1 MTELDDKKRLLE
13 ESLLDQRK
21 VHYFIVLSMNCNDI
35 DDICR
40 MFHQTQETDVEPE
53 PKSIPVSESSEVIR
67 EPFPVN
73 QGYQT
78 VPESSVVSS
87 SKSQDIVE
95 TS

>member
-40 MFHQTQETDVEPE
+40 MFH
-53 PKSIPVSESSEVIR
+53 
-67 EPFPVN
+67 
-73 QGYQT
+73 
-78 VPESSVVSS
+78 
-87 SKSQDIVE
+87 
-95 TS
+95 